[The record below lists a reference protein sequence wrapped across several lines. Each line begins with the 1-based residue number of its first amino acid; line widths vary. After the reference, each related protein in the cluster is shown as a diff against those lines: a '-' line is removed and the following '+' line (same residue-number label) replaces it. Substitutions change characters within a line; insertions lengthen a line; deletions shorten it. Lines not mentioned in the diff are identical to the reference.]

1 MFTLRRW
8 WDRHRL
14 QVALIGAA
22 LGTAVLVRQTGA
34 GFVFETYRLLTRPF
48 HPQEMKER
56 VLDNAQFQ
64 ELQQRL
70 TELETQNQKLQE
82 LLGYVKQRRQ
92 GGLPAPVV
100 GRSADHWWQQLVL
113 GRGSNDGVKV
123 GDVVMAP
130 GGVIGRIVNVTPN
143 TSRVLLLSDPSSR
156 TGVAISRSRSMGY
169 MRGQSGNRAIMEFF
183 DKVPDVRRGD
193 VVSTSAFSQL
203 FPASLPVGR
212 IESVNLSKSPAPE
225 AVIEL
230 SSPVSYLEWAV
241 IYAHQEMGQT
251 GTPAKPNLDAPIPG
265 LPPSAAPAPAS
276 PGASV
281 VPLQKP
287 ESGGRSSESPASPK
301 PSPAASPD
309 AALPA
314 SSSPS
319 ETEPGASEGA
329 PTPTSPTPAASEPPV
344 SPAP

>member
-34 GFVFETYRLLTRPF
+34 GFIFETYQLLTRPF
-48 HPQEMKER
+48 HPQEMKGR

-70 TELETQNQKLQE
+70 TEMESQNQKLQE

-92 GGLPAPVV
+92 SGLPAPVV

-241 IYAHQEMGQT
+241 IYSHQEMGQT
-251 GTPAKPNLDAPIPG
+251 GTPTKPNLNAPIPG
-265 LPPSAAPAPAS
+265 LSPSTAPAPAS
-276 PGASV
+276 PGSSV
-281 VPLQKP
+281 VPPKNS
-287 ESGGRSSESPASPK
+287 ESTGRASESPAPLK

-309 AALPA
+309 AALPT
-314 SSSPS
+314 SSPLP
-319 ETEPGASEGA
+319 EPAPTAGEGA
-329 PTPTSPTPAASEPPV
+329 PAPAASTPATSPPPV
-344 SPAP
+344 APAP

>member
-1 MFTLRRW
+1 M
-8 WDRHRL
+8 
-14 QVALIGAA
+14 QVALLGAA
-22 LGTAVLVRQTGA
+22 LGAAALVRQTGA
-34 GFVFETYRLLTRPF
+34 GFVFETYQLLTRPF
-48 HPQEMKER
+48 HPNEMQER

-70 TELETQNQKLQE
+70 TELESQNQKLQE
-82 LLGYVKQRRQ
+82 LLGYMKQQRQ
-92 GGLPAPVV
+92 VGIPAPVV

-113 GRGSNDGVKV
+113 GRGSNDGIKV

-130 GGVIGRIVNVTPN
+130 GGVIGRITNVTPN

-212 IESVNLSKSPAPE
+212 VESVNLSKSPAPE

-241 IYAHQEMGQT
+241 IYPHTNGVQLGAPTKSGNVNPPIS
-251 GTPAKPNLDAPIPG
+251 GGSSDADAPKAGGSSGGAWSQPVNSQPFNAEAPAQSPAPAPSVAPPVNAPSPEVAAPAQSPADPAASS
-265 LPPSAAPAPAS
+265 PPSA
-276 PGASV
+276 
-281 VPLQKP
+281 P
-287 ESGGRSSESPASPK
+287 E
-301 PSPAASPD
+301 
-309 AALPA
+309 
-314 SSSPS
+314 
-319 ETEPGASEGA
+319 
-329 PTPTSPTPAASEPPV
+329 PV
-344 SPAP
+344 SPSLDVDPVPSPSP